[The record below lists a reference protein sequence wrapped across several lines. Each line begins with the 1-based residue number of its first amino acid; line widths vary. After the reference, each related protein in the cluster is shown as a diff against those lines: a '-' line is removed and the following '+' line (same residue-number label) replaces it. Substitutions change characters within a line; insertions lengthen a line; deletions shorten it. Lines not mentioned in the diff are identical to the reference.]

1 MSNSATAPRCPVLLV
16 IMDGIGINPSRDNNA
31 VAMAATPNLDA
42 IYAANSTT
50 VIEASGLPVGLPAG
64 QMGNSEVGHLTLG
77 AGSRLRQDLV
87 KINDAISDGS
97 FAANAVFNQAMERA
111 EKNGGR
117 VHLLGLVSDGGVHS
131 HLDHL
136 LALIDLCARRKV
148 VPVVHMITDGRD
160 TAPQSSSGYLTELN
174 EALANADGH
183 IASVCGRYF
192 AMDRDNR
199 WERVEKAWRLLIEGQ
214 GDAAG
219 SAEDAIRDSWEA
231 GKTDEFIEPT
241 VLSGYQVP
249 SSDDEWIFYNFRND
263 RPRELATALTAT
275 DFSEFERGEF
285 APVRL
290 STMTRYHA
298 DYDFPIAFEKEEPAT
313 TLGEVVSAAGLSQ
326 LRVAETEK
334 YPHVTFFFNGGR
346 EQPMAGEER
355 LLVDSPK
362 VATYDLQPSMS
373 AYAIRDG
380 VLAALQR
387 DHSVGKPELIVVNF
401 ANGDMVGHTGVAKAV
416 VEAVEV
422 VDECVSALVECAVEN
437 GYSVVL
443 TADHGNADMLID
455 PQTGG
460 PHTKHTIF
468 PVVCTIIDK
477 SQWQLANAG
486 DLTCIAPT
494 VLQLMGLDTPE
505 AMTGTSLLLEEVPA
519 VS

>member
-1 MSNSATAPRCPVLLV
+1 
-16 IMDGIGINPSRDNNA
+16 MDGIGVNPSRNHNA
-31 VAMAATPNLDA
+31 VAMASTPNLDA

-77 AGSRLRQDLV
+77 SGSRLRQDLV
-87 KINDAISDGS
+87 KINDAIADGS
-97 FAANAVFNQAMERA
+97 FADNPVFNAAIEQAR
-111 EKNGGR
+111 KNGGR

-136 LALIDLCARRKV
+136 IALIALCAQHRV
-148 VPVVHMITDGRD
+148 IPVVHMITDGRD
-160 TAPQSSSGYLTELN
+160 TAPQSSAGYLNELN
-174 EALANADGH
+174 TALFAANGY
-183 IASVCGRYF
+183 IATVCGRYF

-199 WERVEKAWRLLIEGQ
+199 WERVEKAWRLLIEGK
-214 GDAAG
+214 GGKAA
-219 SAEDAIRDSWEA
+219 SAEDAIRQSWA
-231 GKTDEFIEPT
+231 SDKTDEFIEPT
-241 VLSGYQVP
+241 VLPDYQP
-249 SSDDEWIFYNFRND
+249 PAAGDEWIFYNFRND
-263 RPRELATALTAT
+263 RPRELATALTAA
-275 DFSEFERGEF
+275 DFSEFQRGDF
-285 APVRL
+285 TTIRL

-298 DYDFPIAFEKEEPAT
+298 DYDFPIAFEKEEPLA
-313 TLGEVVSAAGLSQ
+313 TLGEAVSSAGLSQ

-346 EQPMAGEER
+346 EAPLALEER

-362 VATYDLQPSMS
+362 VATYDQQPSMS
-373 AYAIRDG
+373 AYGIRDG
-380 VLAALQR
+380 VLGAMQR
-387 DHSVGKPELIVVNF
+387 NNPSDKPDLIVVNF
-401 ANGDMVGHTGVAKAV
+401 ANGDMVGHTGVAAAV

-422 VDECVSALVECAVEN
+422 VDECVSALVASAAEN

-494 VLQLMGLDTPE
+494 VLQLMGLQKP
-505 AMTGTSLLLEEVPA
+505 ASMTGNSLLLEELP
-519 VS
+519 SPH

>member
-1 MSNSATAPRCPVLLV
+1 MSAPRRPVLLI
-16 IMDGIGINPSRDNNA
+16 IMDGIGVNPSSDNNA
-31 VAMAATPNLDA
+31 VAMAATPNLDR

-77 AGSRLRQDLV
+77 SGMRLRQDLV
-87 KINDAISDGS
+87 KINDAIAEGS
-97 FAANAVFNQAMERA
+97 FATNSVLNQAIDKA
-111 EKNGGR
+111 AANGGR

-131 HLDHL
+131 HVDHL
-136 LALIDLCARRKV
+136 LALVKLCGDKAV

-160 TAPQSSSGYLTELN
+160 TAPQSAAGYLNEL
-174 EALANADGH
+174 EAALTVAGGH
-183 IASVCGRYF
+183 IATVCGRYF

-199 WERVEKAWRLLIEGQ
+199 WERVEKAWRLLMQGEG
-214 GDAAG
+214 GSAASADAA
-219 SAEDAIRDSWEA
+219 IRNSWQA
-231 GKTDEFIEPT
+231 DVTDEFIEPT
-241 VLSGYQVP
+241 VLPDYQIP
-249 SSDDEWIFYNFRND
+249 SANDEWIFFNFRND
-263 RPRELATALTAT
+263 RPRELATALTAK
-275 DFSEFERGEF
+275 DFSGFDRGEF
-285 APVRL
+285 PVVSL

-298 DYDFPIAFEKEEPAT
+298 DYEFPIAFEKEEPVA
-313 TLGEVVSAAGLSQ
+313 TLGEAVSSAGLTQ

-346 EQPMAGEER
+346 EQPLPQEER

-380 VLAALQR
+380 VLAAMQQG
-387 DHSVGKPELIVVNF
+387 DSAPDLIVVNF
-401 ANGDMVGHTGVAKAV
+401 ANGDMVGHTGVADAV
-416 VEAVEV
+416 VEAVQV
-422 VDECVSALVECAVEN
+422 VDECVAALVSTAAET

-443 TADHGNADMLID
+443 TADHGNADMLVD

-494 VLQLMGLDTPE
+494 VLHLMGLDTPT
-505 AMTGTSLLLEEVPA
+505 AMTGTSILLEEVVP
-519 VS
+519 S

>member
-1 MSNSATAPRCPVLLV
+1 MSKSIAVPRCPVLLI
-16 IMDGIGINPSRDNNA
+16 IMDGIGVNPSRDNNA
-31 VAMAATPNLDA
+31 VAIAKTPSLDA

-77 AGSRLRQDLV
+77 SGSRLRQDLV
-87 KINDAISDGS
+87 KINDAIADGS
-97 FAANAVFNQAMERA
+97 FAANDVFNQAIKQVQE
-111 EKNGGR
+111 NSGR

-136 LALIDLCARRKV
+136 LALIDLCGQRGVA
-148 VPVVHMITDGRD
+148 PVVHMITDGRD
-160 TAPQSSSGYLTELN
+160 TAPQSSASYLEELN
-174 EALANADGH
+174 PALAKAGGH
-183 IASVCGRYF
+183 IATVCGRYF

-199 WERVEKAWRLLIEGQ
+199 WERVEKAWRLLIEGK
-214 GDAAG
+214 GNAAA
-219 SAEDAIRDSWEA
+219 SADEAIRESWRS

-241 VLSGYQVP
+241 VLPGYQPP
-249 SSDDEWIFYNFRND
+249 SADDAWIFFNFRND
-263 RPRELATALTAT
+263 RPRELAKALTAT
-275 DFSEFERGEF
+275 DFSEFERGDF
-285 APVRL
+285 PAVQL

-298 DYDFPIAFEKEEPAT
+298 DYDFPIAFEKEEPAA
-313 TLGEVVSAAGLSQ
+313 TLGEAVSSAGLSQ

-346 EQPMAGEER
+346 EEPMALEER
-355 LLVDSPK
+355 LLIDSPK

-380 VLAALQR
+380 VLDAMQNGDAR
-387 DHSVGKPELIVVNF
+387 PDLIVVNF
-401 ANGDMVGHTGVAKAV
+401 ANGDMVGHTGVAAAV

-422 VDECVSALVECAVEN
+422 VDECVSALVACASDN

-477 SQWQLANAG
+477 SQWQLTNAG

-505 AMTGTSLLLEEVPA
+505 AMTGTSLLLEEVSV